1 MASGVRI
8 GMLGELDV
16 RTEDGAA
23 VAVPG
28 SRLRALLVRLALA
41 DGRPVPSELLIGE
54 LWSDADRPA
63 GAVNALQV
71 LVSRLRRT
79 LPEGLVE
86 SRPRAYRLAVP
97 PEALDVR
104 EFEDLAARGRS
115 LLGADDVRAAAAL
128 RAALALWR
136 GPALADLDDTGFV
149 RGQRD
154 RLEELRLAVTED
166 RVEAELSAGDGAGLV
181 PELEALV
188 TAHPLRE
195 RPRAQLMRALSAAG
209 RQADALAAYGDARR
223 LLADELGVDPGPDLV
238 RAHLAVLR
246 GEAAPPRR
254 RPAPAA
260 PREPGVSETA
270 KGPGEPASA
279 EPPVVPAPRPRTNI
293 RAQLTPFIG
302 REREVADIERL
313 VRTRRLLTLVGPG
326 GAGKT
331 RLAAESAARLAEA
344 VPDGVWLVELAA
356 VTEPSDVPQAVVT
369 ALGLRA
375 GGLIA
380 PAGTSPQ
387 GPRDRLV
394 AALRDK
400 RTLLVLDNCEQV
412 VDAVAELVDALLGQ
426 CPQVR
431 VVTTSREPL
440 GITGE
445 QLVPVLPMPVPDPLT
460 PAESAVRSPVVRLF
474 AERAAA
480 ARPSFRVTE
489 DNVGVVLDI
498 CRALD
503 GLPLAI
509 ELAAT
514 RLRSMSPRQVRD
526 RLDDRFALL
535 TAGSRTALPRQQT
548 LHAVVDWSWELLTAT
563 ERELAAAFA
572 VFRSGAVLRT
582 VERVAADDPD
592 ARRPTVLG
600 QDVVDALTGL
610 VDKSFLTVTDTDG
623 EPRYRMLETVRAFA
637 LAKLDT
643 TGRGERVRHRHAE
656 FFLDLAE
663 RAEPQLRRRDQL
675 DWLRALTAEHDELVA
690 ALAWAVDRGESRL
703 ATRLVAALGW
713 YWFLRGRRQEAA
725 QWAGRALAL
734 NPVEVPPAARVLAL
748 VTAVPQPDD
757 AGRAPEDFHSRL
769 TEARA
774 LIDGMER
781 DGHPFSHPA
790 LGLFEP
796 IASMLSGDGSLLESL
811 ARRSEDPD
819 PWVRGLARLHRGRI
833 AMTLGEPERAAA
845 DYRVAA
851 GLFRGIG
858 ERWGT
863 AQALVA
869 AAETP
874 GVRGEPGAAVGILE
888 EALRLVAELGDR
900 EDQALLMVRLATER
914 AHAGDLERARG
925 ELADALRLA
934 DELGAREQ
942 RTLALWATGE
952 VARWAG
958 APEEARQWLEQALA
972 ELAASGRGV
981 DRVHALVLVSLGFV
995 EAAAGRATAARERFA
1010 EAVAALPPVPDPGVL
1025 VGLLELLAETE
1036 LAEGRPARAAT
1047 LLGTAGAL
1055 HGTDGGLARPDADR
1069 VTGAVRRHLPE
1080 AEYAAAYGRGA
1091 ATRRAAAIALLREA
1105 AGRPETPAP

>member
-16 RTEDGAA
+16 RTCEGAA

-28 SRLRALLVRLALA
+28 SRLRGLLVRLALA

-97 PEALDVR
+97 PDALDVR
-104 EFEDLAARGRS
+104 EFEELAARGRS
-115 LLGADDVRAAAAL
+115 LLGTDDVRAAAAL

-149 RGQRD
+149 RVQRD
-154 RLEELRLAVTED
+154 RLAELRLAVTED
-166 RVEAELSAGDGAGLV
+166 RFEAELSGGDGAGLV
-181 PELEALV
+181 PDLEALV
-188 TAHPLRE
+188 AAHPLRE

-209 RQADALAAYGDARR
+209 RQADALAAYEESRR
-223 LLADELGVDPGPDLV
+223 LLADELGVDPGPELAG
-238 RAHLAVLR
+238 AHLAVLR
-246 GEAAPPRR
+246 GEAAPAVRGPRTPKSTESTESPETR
-254 RPAPAA
+254 VPPERP
-260 PREPGVSETA
+260 S
-270 KGPGEPASA
+270 
-279 EPPVVPAPRPRTNI
+279 PRPRTNL
-293 RAQLTPFIG
+293 RAQFTPFVG
-302 REREVADIERL
+302 REQEVADIERL

-331 RLAAESAARLAEA
+331 RLAAECAARLAEA
-344 VPDGVWLVELAA
+344 VPDGAWLVELAA
-356 VTEPSDVPQAVVT
+356 VADPSDVPQAVVT
-369 ALGLRA
+369 ALGLRE
-375 GGLIA
+375 GGLMT
-380 PAGTSPQ
+380 PAVTSPQ

-412 VDAVAELVDALLGQ
+412 VDAVAVLVDALLGQ

-431 VVTTSREPL
+431 VLTTSREPL

-445 QLVPVLPMPVPDPLT
+445 QLVPVLPMPVPDPGT
-460 PAESAVRSPVVRLF
+460 PVGLAVRSPAVRLF

-480 ARPSFRVTE
+480 ARPSFRVAE

-503 GLPLAI
+503 GLPLAL

-582 VERVAADDPD
+582 VERVTADDPG

-610 VDKSFLTVTDTDG
+610 VDKSFLTVTDTEG

-663 RAEPQLRRRDQL
+663 RAEPQLRRGDQL
-675 DWLRALTAEHDELVA
+675 DWLRALTAEHDELMA
-690 ALAWAVDRGESRL
+690 ALSWAVDRGESCL

-734 NPVEVPPAARVLAL
+734 GQAEVPPAARVLAL
-748 VTAVPQPDD
+748 VTAVPQPDG
-757 AGRAPEDFHSRL
+757 AGPAPDDFRSRMA
-769 TEARA
+769 EARV

-874 GVRGEPGAAVGILE
+874 GMRGERGAAVGALE
-888 EALRLVAELGDR
+888 EALHLVAELGDR

-914 AHAGDLERARG
+914 ARAGDLERARS
-925 ELADALRLA
+925 ELADALHLA

-942 RTLALWATGE
+942 RALALWATGE
-952 VARWAG
+952 VARRAG
-958 APEEARQWLEQALA
+958 VPEEARPWLEQALA
-972 ELAASGRGV
+972 EFAAPGRFG
-981 DRVHALVLVSLGFV
+981 DRVHALVLASLGFV
-995 EAAAGRATAARERFA
+995 EAAAERGTAARERFA

-1025 VGLLELLAETE
+1025 ACLLELLAETE
-1036 LAEGRPARAAT
+1036 LAAGRPERAAA
-1047 LLGTAGAL
+1047 LLGSAGAL
-1055 HGTDGGLARPDADR
+1055 PGADDGLARPDADR
-1069 VTGAVRRHLPE
+1069 VSAAVRRQLSG
-1080 AEYAAAYGRGA
+1080 AEYATAYARGA
-1091 ATRRAAAIALLREA
+1091 ATRRDAAIALLRET
-1105 AGRPETPAP
+1105 AGRT